1 MLTMLYNSYIIII
14 ESEVKSVEKAYKY
27 RIYPN
32 KKQKE
37 IIAKTFGCCRFV
49 YNTYLAKR
57 IEMYEKNKETF
68 TYVQC
73 ANDMKKLKSE
83 LEWLKEV
90 DSTALQSSLKDLDSA
105 YQKFFKEHA
114 GYPKFKSKKTH
125 RFSYKSKCVNGN
137 IQYCDRY
144 IKLPKLGMVKTKNKL
159 IPQGRILNTTVSQE
173 PSGKYFVS
181 LCCADIDIEPFDK
194 TGNAVGIDLGIKEF
208 CITSDGEMIPN
219 PKYLKKSL
227 DKLAKLQRQLSRKSK
242 GSSNRNKTRIK
253 VARLQEHIVNQR
265 KDFLQ
270 KLSTEII
277 TNYDIICLEDLQV
290 KNMLKNPK
298 QARSIQ
304 DVSWSE
310 FVRQLKYKADWYG
323 KQVVQ
328 INKWYPSSQ
337 LCNVCGYKN
346 KDTKDLNVREWICPC
361 CHTHHDRDVNA
372 AINIL
377 NEGLRIL
384 EVA

>member
-1 MLTMLYNSYIIII
+1 M
-14 ESEVKSVEKAYKY
+14 EKAYKY

-37 IIAKTFGCCRFV
+37 IITKTFGCCRFV

-57 IEMYEKNKETF
+57 IEMHEKNKETF

-159 IPQGRILNTTVSQE
+159 IPQGRILNATVSQE

-181 LCCADIDIEPFDK
+181 LCCADIDIHPFDK

-208 CITSDGEMIPN
+208 AVISNGAV
-219 PKYLKKSL
+219 KKNIN
-227 DKLAKLQRQLSRKSK
+227 KTAKLRKIEKQLKREQRCLSRKYEGLKKRNNKMK
-242 GSSNRNKTRIK
+242 GEATRQNIQKQVLK
-253 VARLQEHIVNQR
+253 V
-265 KDFLQ
+265 Q
-270 KLSTEII
+270 KLHQRINNIRTDYINKCVNEIVKTKPSYI
-277 TNYDIICLEDLQV
+277 TIEDLNV
-290 KNMLKNPK
+290 KGMMKNRHLSK
-298 QARSIQ
+298 AVASQKFY
-304 DVSWSE
+304 E
-310 FVRQLKYKADWYG
+310 FRTKLEAKCKELGIELRIVDR
-323 KQVVQ
+323 
-328 INKWYPSSQ
+328 WYPSSK
-337 LCNVCGYKN
+337 LCHECGCIKSDLKLSDRVYKCECGY
-346 KDTKDLNVREWICPC
+346 
-361 CHTHHDRDVNA
+361 HADRDYNA
-372 AINIL
+372 SLNLRDAISYKNSINKHL
-377 NEGLRIL
+377 
-384 EVA
+384 